1 MDRLHAPAWG
11 GSRRGSRSSP
21 HTASGTRR
29 GARQRHPVARGRY
42 RLRQRPEGE
51 GRRRL
56 PCYRRAEAVGRPPP
70 IRCQDEL
77 VAQHSRHPEEHGG
90 RAQVVASDLRAEK
103 AVVHHAC
110 ESAGMRRRNVSPRA
124 KAPAVRRARHGLVG
138 ERLSIPQMHHR
149 DRGRREASRAATSPQ
164 ERPRRGGRR
173 CPERAS
179 PAGRAARD
187 RRYWRAE
194 RGRVPSR
201 TDAAALPQ
209 GRPRRPGGN
218 ARTPRPRGA
227 GAPRRPPTGRVRA
240 A

>member
-1 MDRLHAPAWG
+1 MLRHGREPPRIPVISSYSVWNA
-11 GSRRGSRSSP
+11 SRSSAAP
-21 HTASGTRR
+21 SGRPAAGTASGSVPRARVAAASRAAAAPKPSDGRPDPMPGRAGRAALPPPR
-29 GARQRHPVARGRY
+29 GAR
-42 RLRQRPEGE
+42 RP
-51 GRRRL
+51 
-56 PCYRRAEAVGRPPP
+56 RAGGCERPPC
-70 IRCQDEL
+70 RE
-77 VAQHSRHPEEHGG
+77 GG
-90 RAQVVASDLRAEK
+90 RASCVRIGGHAASERLAAREGASCPPRP
-103 AVVHHAC
+103 ARP
-110 ESAGMRRRNVSPRA
+110 RRRAALHPADAPPGSRA
-124 KAPAVRRARHGLVG
+124 ARG
-138 ERLSIPQMHHR
+138 
-149 DRGRREASRAATSPQ
+149 ASRAATSPR